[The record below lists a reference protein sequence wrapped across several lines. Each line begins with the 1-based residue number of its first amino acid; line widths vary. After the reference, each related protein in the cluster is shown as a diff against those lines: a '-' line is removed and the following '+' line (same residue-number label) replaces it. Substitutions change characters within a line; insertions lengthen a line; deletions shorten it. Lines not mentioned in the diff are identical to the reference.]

1 MTSMTQSAVVNSDPI
16 DPHPWARRLGILLT
30 VATFLL
36 IGTGG
41 LVTSYNAGLAVPDWP
56 GSFGNWIFLPA
67 RIWSDL
73 AVMLEHNHR
82 LTGQVAGL
90 ICIAT
95 VILTI
100 RAYGVWSRVSI
111 LAWLV
116 LAAYIYQ
123 GIMGGL
129 RVVDKSV
136 PLAVIHG
143 IQGQLLFALVVV
155 LAGSLGKWPGRIKAA
170 LADYHGKK
178 KPISMGIYVLAWT
191 FFILLIVQLSVG
203 AVIRHTNSASA
214 IPDAPAVYGGFVPPV
229 KQDVIDKKFYEL
241 GGDKFMVYEK
251 EPALTMDAAKSD
263 TTPDVLEHTR
273 RVPATPPSVGLV
285 HNQYLHRF
293 FGMIVLPI
301 VGMGLIH
308 LLIKTYKTVPGL
320 RVPVLVTSILF
331 VLQVLLGLSV
341 IWSKESPHVASSHQA
356 VGAGLLGLA
365 TLILLRLHWAR
376 RYTPRNVP
384 AAKIK

>member
-1 MTSMTQSAVVNSDPI
+1 MTAIPQTTAATSDPI

-41 LVTSYNAGLAVPDWP
+41 LVTSFNAGLAVPDWP

-67 RIWSDL
+67 KIWSDL

-95 VILTI
+95 VVMAV
-100 RAYGVWSRVSI
+100 RANGWKSPVSI

-129 RVVDKSV
+129 RVTEKSV
-136 PLAVIHG
+136 PLAVVHG
-143 IQGQLLFALVVV
+143 VQGQVLFALVVV
-155 LAGSLGKWPGRIKAA
+155 LAGSLGKWPGRIKTA
-170 LADYHGKK
+170 LAEHSGKK
-178 KPISMGIYVLAWT
+178 PVGTMVYTLAWA
-191 FFILLIVQLSVG
+191 FVVLLIMQLSIG
-203 AVIRHTNSASA
+203 AIVRHTNSASA
-214 IPDAPAVYGGFVPPV
+214 IPDAPAVYGGFLPPV
-229 KQDVIDKKFYEL
+229 DEAVIEKKFYEL
-241 GGDKFMVYEK
+241 GGGEWFVYAK
-251 EPALTMDAAKSD
+251 EPALEMDAAQSQ
-263 TTPDVLEHTR
+263 TTPDLLGQAQ
-273 RVPATPPSVGLV
+273 RVPATPPSVGLI
-285 HNQYLHRF
+285 HNQYMHRF
-293 FGMIVLPI
+293 LGMIVLPI
-301 VGMGLIH
+301 VGVGLIH
-308 LLIKTYKTVPGL
+308 MLTKTYNAVPGL
-320 RVPVLVTSILF
+320 RGPVAVISVLF

-356 VGAGLLGLA
+356 LGAGLLGLA
-365 TLILLRLHWAR
+365 TLILMRLHWAR
-376 RYTPRNVP
+376 KFTPHGG
-384 AAKIK
+384 